1 MNHSQSLIQIGSK
14 ATVDLSLVQDRIPSS
29 LVELL
34 TEDPVGTVIDYKM
47 TDGTGIGLFLE
58 LSDGTISWFFQEELG
73 AFQLEALSSGLD
85 DDQSQRREHMLQKIA
100 LTRTIKHKSKRLEK
114 SIIMGKTIID
124 LLNPFNFLRW
134 LAYSLK
140 DV

>member
-1 MNHSQSLIQIGSK
+1 
-14 ATVDLSLVQDRIPSS
+14 
-29 LVELL
+29 
-34 TEDPVGTVIDYKM
+34 M

-58 LSDGTISWFFQEELG
+58 LRDGTISWFFQEELG

-85 DDQSQRREHMLQKIA
+85 DGKSLRGKHMLQEIA
-100 LTRTIKHKSKRLEK
+100 LTNTIKHKSKRLEK

-140 DV
+140 DVY